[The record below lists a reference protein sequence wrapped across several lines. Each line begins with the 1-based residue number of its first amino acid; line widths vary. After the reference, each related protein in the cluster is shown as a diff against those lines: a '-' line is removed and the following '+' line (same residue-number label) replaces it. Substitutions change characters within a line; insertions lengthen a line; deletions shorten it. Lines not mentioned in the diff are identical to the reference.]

1 MKAKSIE
8 LDDGQLRAIRE
19 LSDGSILCGGVGSG
33 KSRTALAFYILKACR
48 GQLCINGKGTA
59 TELKKPMD
67 LYIITT
73 ARKRDTFEW
82 EAECAPFRLSSD
94 RRQSVSKV
102 KVTIDSWNNV
112 KKYKAVKSAFFIF
125 DEQRA
130 VGSGPWSRSFIEIA
144 KHNQWI
150 LLSATPGDTW
160 MDYVPVF
167 IANGFFRSRS
177 QFCREHVIFNRFCKY
192 PKVDRYIGED
202 YLESLRDQILVN
214 IDYSNITRKHE
225 ERIEADFD
233 IHDYNLVF
241 KDRWNVFDQVPIQ
254 QMAQVCYLL
263 RKVVNTDPSR
273 IDICRDLL
281 KENKTC
287 IVFYN
292 FNYELEILKSLC
304 EEIKRPYSQWNGQ
317 AHEPIP
323 DTDQWTYLV
332 QYTAGAEGWNCT
344 KTNVVIFYSQNYS
357 YKVMKQ
363 AEGRIDRRNTK
374 YTDLYYYHLTSD
386 SSIDQAIAKAVKT
399 KRTFNEKAFLEL

>member
-8 LDDGQLRAIRE
+8 LDNGQLRAIRE

-33 KSRTALAFYILKACR
+33 KSRTALTFYILKACK

-67 LYIITT
+67 LFIITT

-192 PKVDRYIGED
+192 PKVDRYIDED

-254 QMAQVCYLL
+254 QIAQVCYLL

-304 EEIKRPYSQWNGQ
+304 DEIKRPYSQWNGQ
-317 AHEPIP
+317 VHEPIP

-344 KTNVVIFYSQNYS
+344 KTNVIIFYSQNYS